1 MGAGLCHPCP
11 FITQAPRSKSTL
23 IQTRHGSA
31 RVCPIQH
38 LDCTRCTLVISFF
51 SGGKLPPV
59 NCPSGLLR
67 SEDGAECVCKPG
79 SYANT
84 PTTCKLC
91 EPGYKCAGGVRVQ
104 CPIHY
109 YQSASGATECLA
121 CNSLGTRQGFYRCTV
136 RGQLLKFCNPAVNG
150 TQDRPLQTNCI
161 SCNQCRRAYANIE
174 DDVLTECYRDN

>member
-1 MGAGLCHPCP
+1 MTCL
-11 FITQAPRSKSTL
+11 
-23 IQTRHGSA
+23 
-31 RVCPIQH
+31 
-38 LDCTRCTLVISFF
+38 FF

-104 CPIHY
+104 CPMHY

-161 SCNQCRRAYANIE
+161 SCNRCRRVYANIE